1 MIVTLQT
8 ERLQTLEQVGVF
20 VEGNEAVDFEHV
32 DRESAYAFT
41 RRTLVQFRY
50 HSLSKADKG
59 RVKAYLAKMTGLSR
73 AQLTRLIR
81 QHRDTGRVEDRRGR
95 PPAKPFERRYT
106 AADIR
111 LLAQVDATLGQM
123 SGPATRAVM
132 RRQFEVFGEESF
144 ERLARLSNGH
154 LYNLRQSQTYQRRRS
169 TFTKT
174 QPTRVAIGE
183 RRKPDPNGRPGFLRV
198 DTVHQGD
205 RDGSKGLYHINIV
218 DQVTQWQHV
227 GTVEAISERF
237 LLPVL
242 QALLSAYPFSVHG
255 FHSDNGSEY
264 INHQTANLLNKLH
277 IGQFTK
283 SRPRHSN
290 DNALVEGKNAA
301 VLRKYMGYAHIP
313 KRFARE
319 VNHFTQDL
327 LSPFLNYHRPC
338 LFPVD
343 HIDPKG
349 RIKKRYPD
357 HDVTTP
363 YEKLKSL
370 PNASHYLKP
379 HLTFA
384 KLDALAYASSDLD
397 AAKAVSDARDQLFH
411 LIDHPAAPAAA

>member
-1 MIVTLQT
+1 
-8 ERLQTLEQVGVF
+8 
-20 VEGNEAVDFEHV
+20 
-32 DRESAYAFT
+32 
-41 RRTLVQFRY
+41 
-50 HSLSKADKG
+50 
-59 RVKAYLAKMTGLSR
+59 
-73 AQLTRLIR
+73 
-81 QHRDTGRVEDRRGR
+81 
-95 PPAKPFERRYT
+95 
-106 AADIR
+106 
-111 LLAQVDATLGQM
+111 
-123 SGPATRAVM
+123 M
-132 RRQFEVFGEESF
+132 RRQFEVFGKESF

-174 QPTRVAIGE
+174 QPTQVAIGE

-205 RDGSKGLYHINIV
+205 RDSAKGLYHINIV

-242 QALLSAYPFSVHG
+242 QALLSAYPFSVQG

-301 VLRKYMGYAHIP
+301 VVRKCLGYAHIP
-313 KRFARE
+313 KRFAHE
-319 VNHFTQDL
+319 VNHFTQNV

-343 HIDPKG
+343 QIDPKG
-349 RIKKRYPD
+349 RIQKRYRD
-357 HDVTTP
+357 QDVTTP

-370 PNASHYLKP
+370 PHAARYLKP
-379 HLTFA
+379 QLTFA
-384 KLDALAYASSDLD
+384 KLDALAYATSDLD
-397 AAKAVSDARDQLFH
+397 AAQALNDARDHLFR
-411 LIDHPAAPAAA
+411 LIDHHPTSSAA

>member
-8 ERLQTLEQVGVF
+8 ERLQRLEQVRAF
-20 VEGNEAVDFEHV
+20 VSGNEAVDFELV
-32 DRESAYAFT
+32 DRPSAYGFI
-41 RRTLVQFRY
+41 RRTLVQFGYR
-50 HSLSKADKG
+50 SLGKADKG
-59 RVKAYLAKMTGLSR
+59 TVRAYLGKMTGFSR
-73 AQLTRLIR
+73 AQLTRLIG

-106 AADIR
+106 ASDIR
-111 LLAQVDATLGQM
+111 LLAQVDGTLGQM

-132 RRQFEVFGEESF
+132 RRQFEVFGKESF

-174 QPTRVAIGE
+174 QPTQVAIGE

-205 RDGSKGLYHINIV
+205 RDSAKGLYHINIV

-242 QALLSAYPFSVHG
+242 QALLSAYPFSVQG

-264 INHQTANLLNKLH
+264 INHQTANLLNQLH

-301 VLRKYMGYAHIP
+301 VVRKCLGYAHIP
-313 KRFARE
+313 KRFAQE
-319 VNHFTQDL
+319 VNHFTQNV

-343 HIDPKG
+343 QIDPKG
-349 RIKKRYPD
+349 RIKKRYRD

-370 PNASHYLKP
+370 PHAARYLKP
-379 HLTFA
+379 QLTFA
-384 KLDALAYASSDLD
+384 KLDALAYATSDLD
-397 AAKAVSDARDQLFH
+397 AAQAVNHARDHLFR
-411 LIDHPAAPAAA
+411 LIDHHTASSAA

>member
-41 RRTLVQFRY
+41 RRTLVEFRY

-59 RVKAYLAKMTGLSR
+59 TVKAYLAKMTGLSR

-218 DQVTQWQHV
+218 DQVTQWQHGLQRQDGPHTPPAPRLV
-227 GTVEAISERF
+227 PSEQQD
-237 LLPVL
+237 V
-242 QALLSAYPFSVHG
+242 
-255 FHSDNGSEY
+255 
-264 INHQTANLLNKLH
+264 INRTL
-277 IGQFTK
+277 
-283 SRPRHSN
+283 
-290 DNALVEGKNAA
+290 AA
-301 VLRKYMGYAHIP
+301 
-313 KRFARE
+313 
-319 VNHFTQDL
+319 
-327 LSPFLNYHRPC
+327 
-338 LFPVD
+338 
-343 HIDPKG
+343 
-349 RIKKRYPD
+349 
-357 HDVTTP
+357 
-363 YEKLKSL
+363 
-370 PNASHYLKP
+370 
-379 HLTFA
+379 
-384 KLDALAYASSDLD
+384 
-397 AAKAVSDARDQLFH
+397 
-411 LIDHPAAPAAA
+411 

>member
-73 AQLTRLIR
+73 VQLTRLIR

-174 QPTRVAIGE
+174 QPPEWPSASVVSPIPTVARASCVSTPSI
-183 RRKPDPNGRPGFLRV
+183 K
-198 DTVHQGD
+198 
-205 RDGSKGLYHINIV
+205 
-218 DQVTQWQHV
+218 
-227 GTVEAISERF
+227 A
-237 LLPVL
+237 
-242 QALLSAYPFSVHG
+242 
-255 FHSDNGSEY
+255 
-264 INHQTANLLNKLH
+264 TATAARACTTSTSW
-277 IGQFTK
+277 TK
-283 SRPRHSN
+283 
-290 DNALVEGKNAA
+290 
-301 VLRKYMGYAHIP
+301 
-313 KRFARE
+313 
-319 VNHFTQDL
+319 
-327 LSPFLNYHRPC
+327 
-338 LFPVD
+338 
-343 HIDPKG
+343 
-349 RIKKRYPD
+349 
-357 HDVTTP
+357 
-363 YEKLKSL
+363 
-370 PNASHYLKP
+370 
-379 HLTFA
+379 
-384 KLDALAYASSDLD
+384 
-397 AAKAVSDARDQLFH
+397 
-411 LIDHPAAPAAA
+411 

>member
-41 RRTLVQFRY
+41 RRTLMQFRY

-59 RVKAYLAKMTGLSR
+59 RVNAYLAKMTGLSR
-73 AQLTRLIR
+73 AQLTRLFR

-227 GTVEAISERF
+227 GTVEE
-237 LLPVL
+237 
-242 QALLSAYPFSVHG
+242 
-255 FHSDNGSEY
+255 
-264 INHQTANLLNKLH
+264 T
-277 IGQFTK
+277 
-283 SRPRHSN
+283 
-290 DNALVEGKNAA
+290 
-301 VLRKYMGYAHIP
+301 
-313 KRFARE
+313 
-319 VNHFTQDL
+319 
-327 LSPFLNYHRPC
+327 
-338 LFPVD
+338 
-343 HIDPKG
+343 
-349 RIKKRYPD
+349 
-357 HDVTTP
+357 
-363 YEKLKSL
+363 
-370 PNASHYLKP
+370 
-379 HLTFA
+379 
-384 KLDALAYASSDLD
+384 
-397 AAKAVSDARDQLFH
+397 
-411 LIDHPAAPAAA
+411 AAAAS

>member
-8 ERLQTLEQVGVF
+8 ERLQRLEQVRAF
-20 VEGNEAVDFEHV
+20 VSGNEAVDFELV
-32 DRESAYAFT
+32 DRPSAYGFI
-41 RRTLVQFRY
+41 RRTLVQFGYR
-50 HSLSKADKG
+50 SLGKADKG
-59 RVKAYLAKMTGLSR
+59 TVRAYLGKMTGLSR
-73 AQLTRLIR
+73 AQLTRLIG

-106 AADIR
+106 ASDIR
-111 LLAQVDATLGQM
+111 LLAQVDGTLGQM

-132 RRQFEVFGEESF
+132 RRQFEVFGKESF

-174 QPTRVAIGE
+174 QPTQVAIGE

-205 RDGSKGLYHINIV
+205 RDSAKGLYHINIV

-242 QALLSAYPFSVHG
+242 QALLSAYPFSVQG

-264 INHQTANLLNKLH
+264 INHQTANLLNQLH

-301 VLRKYMGYAHIP
+301 VVRKCLGYAHIP
-313 KRFARE
+313 KRFAHE
-319 VNHFTQDL
+319 VNHFTQNV

-343 HIDPKG
+343 QVDPKG
-349 RIKKRYPD
+349 RIQKRYRD

-370 PNASHYLKP
+370 PHAARYLKP
-379 HLTFA
+379 QLTFA
-384 KLDALAYASSDLD
+384 KLDALAYATSDLD
-397 AAKAVSDARDQLFH
+397 AAQALNDARDLFR
-411 LIDHPAAPAAA
+411 LIHHHPTSSAA

>member
-1 MIVTLQT
+1 M
-8 ERLQTLEQVGVF
+8 
-20 VEGNEAVDFEHV
+20 
-32 DRESAYAFT
+32 
-41 RRTLVQFRY
+41 
-50 HSLSKADKG
+50 
-59 RVKAYLAKMTGLSR
+59 
-73 AQLTRLIR
+73 
-81 QHRDTGRVEDRRGR
+81 
-95 PPAKPFERRYT
+95 
-106 AADIR
+106 
-111 LLAQVDATLGQM
+111 
-123 SGPATRAVM
+123 
-132 RRQFEVFGEESF
+132 
-144 ERLARLSNGH
+144 
-154 LYNLRQSQTYQRRRS
+154 
-169 TFTKT
+169 
-174 QPTRVAIGE
+174 
-183 RRKPDPNGRPGFLRV
+183 
-198 DTVHQGD
+198 
-205 RDGSKGLYHINIV
+205 
-218 DQVTQWQHV
+218 TQWQHV

-301 VLRKYMGYAHIP
+301 VLRKCMGYAHIP
-313 KRFARE
+313 KRFAHQ
-319 VNHFTQDL
+319 VNHFTQNV

-370 PNASHYLKP
+370 PHAARYLN
-379 HLTFA
+379 
-384 KLDALAYASSDLD
+384 
-397 AAKAVSDARDQLFH
+397 AAKALNDARDQLFR
-411 LIDHPAAPAAA
+411 LIDHQAAASAA

>member
-1 MIVTLQT
+1 MTLQT
-8 ERLQTLEQVGVF
+8 ERLQRLEQVRAF
-20 VEGNEAVDFEHV
+20 VSGNEAVDFELV
-32 DRESAYAFT
+32 DRPSAYGFI
-41 RRTLVQFRY
+41 RRTLVQFGYR
-50 HSLSKADKG
+50 SLGKADKG
-59 RVKAYLAKMTGLSR
+59 TVRAYLGKMTGFSR
-73 AQLTRLIR
+73 AQLTRLIG

-106 AADIR
+106 ASDIR
-111 LLAQVDATLGQM
+111 LLAQVDGTLGQM

-132 RRQFEVFGEESF
+132 RRQFEVFGKESF

-174 QPTRVAIGE
+174 QPTQVAIGE

-205 RDGSKGLYHINIV
+205 RDSAKGLYHINIV

-242 QALLSAYPFSVHG
+242 QALLSAYPFSVQG

-301 VLRKYMGYAHIP
+301 VVRKCLGYAHIP
-313 KRFARE
+313 KRFAQE
-319 VNHFTQDL
+319 VNHFTQNV

-343 HIDPKG
+343 QVDPKG
-349 RIKKRYPD
+349 RIRKRYRD

-370 PNASHYLKP
+370 PHAARYLKP
-379 HLTFA
+379 QLTFA
-384 KLDALAYASSDLD
+384 KLDALAYATSDLD
-397 AAKAVSDARDQLFH
+397 AAQALNDARDHLFR
-411 LIDHPAAPAAA
+411 LIYHHPASSAA